1 MTHPLFQATNQEV
14 DTLVKLWR
22 DYGAYTE
29 LAFVNIAMDHLSYE
43 QYVQV
48 IEAVGPE
55 GVVLTTDL
63 GQAMN
68 TTVSDGWREYIAEL
82 KRRGVKDDA
91 IAQMAVLNPHRI
103 LYGRELAALAPPA

>member
-1 MTHPLFQATNQEV
+1 MTHPLFQATNQDL

-22 DYGAYTE
+22 DYGACTE
-29 LAFVNIAMDHLSYE
+29 LAFVNIAMDHLSYD
-43 QYVQV
+43 QYLQV
-48 IEAVGPE
+48 IEAVGPK

-68 TTVSDGWREYIAEL
+68 GTVADGWREYIAEL
-82 KRRGVKDDA
+82 QRRGVRDDA

-103 LYGRELAALAPPA
+103 LFSRELAARPPQA